1 MASRS
6 LRNRLGES
14 TNIWPGFVDVLAT
27 LLIVIIFILMIFTVS
42 QIYLS
47 DAISGRDKALQELK
61 IQISEL
67 SIIIQSEINDK
78 EKALEKLSGTESLLS
93 GVQKDLQQQELITEG
108 LQTDLAK
115 KSTEIFI
122 QEQNIIA
129 LSSQITELLSELRI
143 VAKALEVYEGLDN
156 AILDTEGL
164 GERINKAL
172 AARIDQLN
180 KTNIKLDESNK
191 KLAASENNLSA
202 RIDQLNKINIKL
214 DESNKKL
221 AASENNLSVK
231 INELSLLNEE
241 LASNKKI
248 LENKIAEL
256 KIKNDNLLAIN
267 ESLGIEDGGLAEQL
281 NAIKSK
287 NQELVKLNEDLT
299 NSQKQTQET
308 LDLLEKTNLNLALR
322 DGELQNQINQ
332 YQETLALLEK
342 TNLNLALRDGEL
354 QNQINQYQ
362 ETLAL
367 LEKTNLNL
375 ALRDEE
381 LQNQINQYQ
390 ALMSDL
396 LEIND
401 SLGLEDATLKEQL
414 DAIRNKNQELARL
427 NQNLINRDNTIYDL
441 RGKIIELNNVLSI
454 SDEKRMEQEL
464 EIALLKRNIENIEDV
479 RIQENE
485 ISINQLEK
493 MKIQSSQ
500 TFEQISILSNEIEN
514 LKNEII
520 TLNMALEASEKEA
533 VSKNLEIEILG
544 KRLNKALTSKIFEL
558 QKYRSEFFGKLQNL
572 LGDRD
577 DIKVVGDRFIFESE
591 LLFDSASA
599 NLQENGKEKLKEI
612 AMTLMETTKQIPTN
626 INWIIQVEGH
636 TDKRPISTALFP
648 SNWELSTARANSVL
662 KLLLEIGFAPKRL
675 AAAGYGEFYP
685 ISEGDTKDDYQQN
698 RRIELKLTSR

>member
-1 MASRS
+1 
-6 LRNRLGES
+6 
-14 TNIWPGFVDVLAT
+14 
-27 LLIVIIFILMIFTVS
+27 
-42 QIYLS
+42 
-47 DAISGRDKALQELK
+47 
-61 IQISEL
+61 
-67 SIIIQSEINDK
+67 
-78 EKALEKLSGTESLLS
+78 
-93 GVQKDLQQQELITEG
+93 
-108 LQTDLAK
+108 
-115 KSTEIFI
+115 
-122 QEQNIIA
+122 
-129 LSSQITELLSELRI
+129 
-143 VAKALEVYEGLDN
+143 
-156 AILDTEGL
+156 
-164 GERINKAL
+164 
-172 AARIDQLN
+172 
-180 KTNIKLDESNK
+180 
-191 KLAASENNLSA
+191 
-202 RIDQLNKINIKL
+202 
-214 DESNKKL
+214 
-221 AASENNLSVK
+221 
-231 INELSLLNEE
+231 
-241 LASNKKI
+241 NKKI

-308 LDLLEKTNLNLALR
+308 LD
-322 DGELQNQINQ
+322 
-332 YQETLALLEK
+332 
-342 TNLNLALRDGEL
+342 
-354 QNQINQYQ
+354 
-362 ETLAL
+362 L

-454 SDEKRMEQEL
+454 SDEKRMEKEL

-485 ISINQLEK
+485 VSTNQLEK

-558 QKYRSEFFGKLQNL
+558 QKYRSEFFGKLQTL

-675 AAAGYGEFYP
+675 AAAGYGEFFP
-685 ISEGDTKDDYQQN
+685 ISEGDTKEDYQQN

>member
-6 LRNRLGES
+6 LRNRLGET

-27 LLIVIIFILMIFTVS
+27 LLIVIIFVLMVFTVS

-47 DAISGRDKALQELK
+47 DAISGRDKALQELR

-67 SIIIQSEINDK
+67 SKILQSEIVEK
-78 EKALEKLSGTESLLS
+78 EEVLKNLTATELSLSGT
-93 GVQKDLQQQELITEG
+93 QKDLQQQEFITEG

-115 KSTEIFI
+115 KNTEIFV
-122 QEQNIIA
+122 QEQNILA

-143 VAKALEVYEGLDN
+143 VAKALEAYEGLDS
-156 AILDTEGL
+156 AILDTKGL
-164 GERINKAL
+164 GEKINRAL
-172 AARIDQLN
+172 AARIEQLN
-180 KTNIKLDESNK
+180 MLNNKLDDTNK
-191 KLAASENNLSA
+191 KLASSENNLS
-202 RIDQLNKINIKL
+202 
-214 DESNKKL
+214 E
-221 AASENNLSVK
+221 K
-231 INELSLLNEE
+231 INELSILNEE
-241 LASNKKI
+241 LALSKKI
-248 LENKIAEL
+248 LESKISEL

-267 ESLGIEDGGLAEQL
+267 ESLGIEDGGFEEQL
-281 NAIKSK
+281 NAIKFK
-287 NQELVKLNEDLT
+287 NQELIKLNKDLIS
-299 NSQKQTQET
+299 SQKQTQET
-308 LDLLEKTNLNLALR
+308 FV
-322 DGELQNQINQ
+322 
-332 YQETLALLEK
+332 
-342 TNLNLALRDGEL
+342 
-354 QNQINQYQ
+354 
-362 ETLAL
+362 L

-390 ALMSDL
+390 ALMRDL

-414 DAIRNKNQELARL
+414 DAIRNKNQELAKL
-427 NQNLINRDNTIYDL
+427 NQNLINKDNTIFDL

-454 SDEKRMEQEL
+454 SDENRMKQEL
-464 EIALLKRNIENIEDV
+464 EIALLKRNIEDIEEV
-479 RIQENE
+479 RIEENE
-485 ISINQLEK
+485 ISTNLIDK

-514 LKNEII
+514 LKNEIV
-520 TLNMALEASEKEA
+520 TLNKALEASEKMT

-544 KRLNKALTSKIFEL
+544 ERLNKALTSKIFEL

-577 DIKVVGDRFIFESE
+577 DIKIVGDRFIFESE

-599 NLQENGKEKLKEI
+599 ILQEKGKEKLKEI
-612 AMTLMETTKQIPTN
+612 AMTLMETTEQIPTD
-626 INWIIQVEGH
+626 IDWIIQVEGH
-636 TDKRPISTALFP
+636 TDKRPISNVQFP

-662 KLLLEIGFAPKRL
+662 KLLLEIGFSPKRL
-675 AAAGYGEFYP
+675 AAAGYSEFYP
-685 ISEGDTKDDYQQN
+685 ISDGETKEDYQQN